1 MQVAISFNGM
11 VGGIT
16 LGLFTLGM
24 FFPWA
29 NSRGAL
35 VGSLVAVVL
44 ITVMCIGQ
52 QIAIASEVLVETP
65 KNTSI
70 DHCYCINNTQHDS
83 LIITKENSSSEVF
96 YLFRISYIWFS
107 ALGMLTTVI
116 VGLIVSFITTPEN
129 PGNIDWDL
137 LSPPIRKYLLSLG
150 ARTKQRLNI
159 PLKMSSNKKVP
170 NYALE
175 GVLNIALDNNEEY
188 KENEKISLNSDTKE
202 KVRKNFFSFSIKL
215 AQTNVQKHIY

>member
-35 VGSLVAVVL
+35 VGSLVAVIL
-44 ITVMCIGQ
+44 ITIMCIGQ
-52 QIAIASEVLVETP
+52 QIAIASDVLVETT
-65 KNTSI
+65 KNTTI
-70 DHCYCINNTQHDS
+70 DQCFCMNNTQNHS
-83 LIITKENSSSEVF
+83 SVITKDNSSSEVF

-150 ARTKQRLNI
+150 ARTKERLNI
-159 PLKMSSNKKVP
+159 PLKMSLNKKVS
-170 NYALE
+170 NYALG
-175 GVLNIALDNNEEY
+175 GVLNIALDINDENR
-188 KENEKISLNSDTKE
+188 ENEKISLNSDTKV
-202 KVRKNFFSFSIKL
+202 KIKKISSSL
-215 AQTNVQKHIY
+215 

>member
-11 VGGIT
+11 VGGVT

-35 VGSLVAVVL
+35 VGSFVAVVL
-44 ITVMCIGQ
+44 ITTMCIGQ
-52 QIAIASEVLVETP
+52 QIAIASDALVVNP

-70 DHCYCINNTQHDS
+70 DQCPCINNTQNYS
-83 LIITKENSSSEVF
+83 VVITNNDPPSEVF

-107 ALGMLTTVI
+107 ALGMLTTII
-116 VGLIVSFITTPEN
+116 VGLIVSLVTTPEN

-159 PLKMSSNKKVP
+159 PLKMSLNKKVL
-170 NYALE
+170 NFALE
-175 GVLNIALDNNEEY
+175 GVLNKALEINEEH
-188 KENEKISLNSDTKE
+188 KDNGKKNLNSDTKQNA
-202 KVRKNFFSFSIKL
+202 RKISHSSP
-215 AQTNVQKHIY
+215 